1 MEALSANDP
10 RAVGEFQLR
19 ARLGAGGMGRV
30 YLGFS
35 PAGRAVAIKVVHPE
49 LARDAEFRQRFARE
63 VAAARA
69 VSGMYTAP
77 VVAAGLDDDPPW
89 LATAF
94 VPGPSLADVIARHG
108 PLPEPAVWRLAAGL
122 AEALRAVHACSLV
135 HRDLKPANVL
145 LAADGPHVIDF
156 GISRA
161 FEGTTVTA
169 AGMVVGTP
177 GYMSPE
183 QADGAQA
190 GPASDVFSLGCVLAY
205 AATGNAPF
213 GGGSAAS
220 VLYRVVTAQPD
231 LTGLAGP
238 IRDVISACLSKDP
251 SQRPGLPAVGAM
263 IARAG
268 PAMTATPTSFWPD
281 SVAGVIQAAAAYP
294 TPTQVSAAPAGKVPA
309 VQAPA
314 GLGQPAAA
322 QPGAMQPSARSG
334 MVQGGYHAMAT
345 ASMSVRRPAGPPAS
359 GAVPAAQGAPGLPT
373 DPAAARS
380 QPVTWPQ
387 TAPAR
392 LASRPSA
399 TQAPPAPRA
408 TLWPR
413 PVAADAMSRYAPAP
427 LRPQPPTPVLAAA
440 WLMYSGAAFS
450 LLSTLVTLA
459 TIGEVKTAFT
469 ARHPLLS
476 GKTANSLAAVASV
489 EVLVG
494 GGAVVA
500 LWLWLAFA
508 SKQGRPWARTV
519 GTVLFG
525 VDTLALLLTLGTPGI
540 GGTKGIGV
548 VIWLIG
554 LVTVILLWRR
564 QSSEYFAL
572 RR

>member
-1 MEALSANDP
+1 
-10 RAVGEFQLR
+10 
-19 ARLGAGGMGRV
+19 
-30 YLGFS
+30 
-35 PAGRAVAIKVVHPE
+35 
-49 LARDAEFRQRFARE
+49 
-63 VAAARA
+63 
-69 VSGMYTAP
+69 MYTAP

-161 FEGTTVTA
+161 FEGTSVTA
-169 AGMVVGTP
+169 AGMMVGTP

-183 QADGAQA
+183 QAEGAQA

-220 VLYRVVTAQPD
+220 VLYRVVSAQPD
-231 LTGLAGP
+231 LTGIPGP
-238 IRDVISACLSKDP
+238 LRDVISACLSKDP
-251 SQRPGLPAVGAM
+251 PQRPGLTALGAM
-263 IARAG
+263 ISQAG
-268 PAMTATPTSFWPD
+268 PAMTPTPTSFWPD
-281 SVAGVIQAAAAYP
+281 PVAGVIQAAAAY
-294 TPTQVSAAPAGKVPA
+294 TPTQVRA
-309 VQAPA
+309 APA
-314 GLGQPAAA
+314 GLGQPAMA
-322 QPGAMQPSARSG
+322 QPGSAQSG
-334 MVQGGYHAMAT
+334 MVQSGMPQSGMAQSGMARDGYHAMAT
-345 ASMSVRRPAGPPAS
+345 ASMAAPRPAGSPAS
-359 GAVPAAQGAPGLPT
+359 GGPVHAAPGAPGAPGALGAPGLPT

-380 QPVTWPQ
+380 QSVTWPQ

-392 LASRPSA
+392 
-399 TQAPPAPRA
+399 PAPR
-408 TLWPR
+408 P
-413 PVAADAMSRYAPAP
+413 SYAPAP
-427 LRPQPPTPVLAAA
+427 LPPQPPTSVLAAA
-440 WLMYSGAAFS
+440 WLMYAGAAFS
-450 LLSTLVTLA
+450 LLSTLVSLA
-459 TIGEVKTAFT
+459 TIGQVKTAFL

-476 GKTANSLAAVASV
+476 GNAVKSVAAVASV
-489 EVLVG
+489 EVLIG
-494 GGAVVA
+494 GGTVIA

-508 SKQGRPWARTV
+508 SKQGRPWARTA

-525 VDTLALLLTLGTPGI
+525 VDTLALLVTLGSPGI

-548 VIWLIG
+548 IIWLIG
-554 LVTVILLWRR
+554 LVTVILLWQRR
-564 QSSEYFAL
+564 SSEYFSL

>member
-10 RAVGEFQLR
+10 PAVGEFQLR
-19 ARLGAGGMGRV
+19 ARLGAGGMGLV
-30 YLGFS
+30 YLGYS

-161 FEGTTVTA
+161 FEGTSVTA
-169 AGMVVGTP
+169 AGMMVGTP

-183 QADGAQA
+183 QAEGAQA

-231 LTGLAGP
+231 LTGIPGP
-238 IRDVISACLSKDP
+238 LRDVVSACLSKDP
-251 SQRPGLPAVGAM
+251 SQRPGLTALGAT
-263 IARAG
+263 ISQAG
-268 PAMTATPTSFWPD
+268 PAMTATPVSFWPD
-281 SVAGVIQAAAAYP
+281 PVAGVIQAASAYP
-294 TPTQVSAAPAGKVPA
+294 TPTQVRA
-309 VQAPA
+309 APA
-314 GLGQPAAA
+314 GLGQPGMA
-322 QPGAMQPSARSG
+322 QSGTMQSGTGRSG
-334 MVQGGYHAMAT
+334 MAQDGYHAMAT
-345 ASMSVRRPAGPPAS
+345 ASMAAPRPA
-359 GAVPAAQGAPGLPT
+359 L
-373 DPAAARS
+373 
-380 QPVTWPQ
+380 Q

-392 LASRPSA
+392 
-399 TQAPPAPRA
+399 PAPRPSY
-408 TLWPR
+408 T
-413 PVAADAMSRYAPAP
+413 PAP
-427 LRPQPPTPVLAAA
+427 LRPQPPTSVLAAA
-440 WLMYSGAAFS
+440 WLMYCGAAFS

-459 TIGEVKTAFT
+459 TVGQVKAAFL

-476 GKTANSLAAVASV
+476 GNAVKSVAAVASV
-489 EVLVG
+489 EVLIG
-494 GGAVVA
+494 GGAVIA

-525 VDTLALLLTLGTPGI
+525 VDTLALLVTLGSPGI

-554 LVTVILLWRR
+554 LVTVILLWQRR
-564 QSSEYFAL
+564 SSEYFSL